1 MKNQVLG
8 SGLIT
13 VSKST
18 AVRMTRIKNIE
29 EYYTLFMVASTEEKQ
44 KKNITE
50 LYESLKEV
58 EKGKQW

>member
-1 MKNQVLG
+1 
-8 SGLIT
+8 
-13 VSKST
+13 
-18 AVRMTRIKNIE
+18 MTRIKNIE